1 MENLKE
7 DLEKI
12 NLFFVVVILIVAALL
27 YLPCLLLPSERL
39 KVRKHQERINLAD
52 KNWS

>member
-1 MENLKE
+1 MDSLKE

-12 NLFFVVVILIVAALL
+12 NLFFLVVILIVAALL
-27 YLPCLLLPSERL
+27 YLPCLILPSERE
-39 KVRKHQERINLAD
+39 KVKKCQEQINLAN